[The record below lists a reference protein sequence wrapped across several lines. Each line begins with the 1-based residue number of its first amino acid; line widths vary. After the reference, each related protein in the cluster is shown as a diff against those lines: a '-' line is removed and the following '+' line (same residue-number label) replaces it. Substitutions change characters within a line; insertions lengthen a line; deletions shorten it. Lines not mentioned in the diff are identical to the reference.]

1 MEHAVGWR
9 WFAAWGLA
17 GGLLFFA
24 ILTGFSIG
32 LFVLPFAALAVWFV
46 GRSAARWPEMLGVAL
61 GGAAVCL
68 AVAAANWD
76 YTPCPDGPITLSP
89 GEASFSCG
97 GFDPMPWLLAG
108 IVLGVAG
115 PLGYLL
121 ARPLPALPS
130 PVRAPLSTREKVFL
144 AIVLVLAAFSI
155 IVLIS
160 FAGGSGE
167 SREIEIVP
175 ASTVSEP

>member
-1 MEHAVGWR
+1 MEQAVGWR

-17 GGLLFFA
+17 GGLAFFA
-24 ILTGFSIG
+24 ILTGLSIG
-32 LFVLPFAALAVWFV
+32 LFVLPFAALAIWFV

-68 AVAAANWD
+68 AVAAINWD
-76 YTPCPDGPITLSP
+76 YTPCPDGPITLPP

-97 GFDPMPWLLAG
+97 GFDPMPWLVAGVVLA
-108 IVLGVAG
+108 VAG
-115 PLGYLL
+115 PLGYLV
-121 ARPLPALPS
+121 ARRLPAPPS
-130 PVRAPLSTREKVFL
+130 LLRTQLSTREKVFL

-160 FAGGSGE
+160 FATGSGG
-167 SREIEIVP
+167 RGEIEIGP
-175 ASTVSEP
+175 ARTVSEP